1 MRQPAP
7 FGAFVEFLWKNR
19 WHFAPAHPTLPGMA
33 QKRKRLVVTVTERWT
48 FVIDDEDAAPATT
61 PTTDLSAPVP
71 PSSLLD
77 AGPSVLLTKGADMVV
92 SPRTRAPA
100 DIPTA
105 GDDDAV

>member
-1 MRQPAP
+1 M
-7 FGAFVEFLWKNR
+7 EFLWKNR

-77 AGPSVLLTKGADMVV
+77 AGPSVLLVKGADMVA
-92 SPRTRAPA
+92 PLPTRTPA
-100 DIPTA
+100 DITTA
-105 GDDDAV
+105 DDDDAV